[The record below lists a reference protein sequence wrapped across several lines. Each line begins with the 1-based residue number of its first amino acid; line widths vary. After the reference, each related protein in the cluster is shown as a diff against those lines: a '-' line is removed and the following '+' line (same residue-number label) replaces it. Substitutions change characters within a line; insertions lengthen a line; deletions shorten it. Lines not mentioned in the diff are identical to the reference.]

1 MSGLLKLGIQ
11 QKMTQ
16 SLKMTPEMQ
25 LAVKL
30 LQMNSMELKE
40 QINEIVESNP
50 MVEIDET
57 KNNASEIPI
66 DSITENTDTK
76 LAQNLD
82 KEKNNKEDFDIDWE
96 KYISDTDNTEFNTS
110 GSINVSEDDEETTY
124 ENFVTKK
131 EDLRDFLT
139 KQLSEEN
146 LNSTE
151 SKIGEYLIG
160 LIDRNG
166 YLRYSEEQLAEQLK
180 IDLHT
185 IKKVCSLIKSMEPIG
200 VGAYDL
206 RECLL
211 IQAIDEG
218 YNNDAVTEIIS
229 NYLEELG
236 QNKLVNISK
245 EAGYDLEE
253 IKAAVEV
260 IRNFNPKPGA
270 AYSSS
275 DDEIYVI
282 PEVFIEKVGDI
293 YIPRLNEQNIP
304 TLRINNT
311 YKEAILHKEQI
322 QKETYDFIKNK
333 LDDAIAF
340 LKFIDKRKE
349 TILNVSKAICEVQH
363 DFFEYGILK
372 LKPLTLQ
379 DVAGMAGVHEST
391 VSRAT
396 SGKFAQTPRGLL
408 ELKFFFSGAARTSGI
423 EDIST
428 LSVKTR
434 IGELIKGENQRKPLS
449 DSTIVALLKKEG
461 ITLARR
467 TVAKYREELNIP
479 SSSARKVI

>member
-30 LQMNSMELKE
+30 LQMNSVELKE

-50 MVEIDET
+50 MVEIDES
-57 KNNASEIPI
+57 KNNGSEISL
-66 DSITENTDTK
+66 DNITENAVTNPVSN
-76 LAQNLD
+76 Q
-82 KEKNNKEDFDIDWE
+82 DFSIDWE
-96 KYISDTDNTEFNTS
+96 KYISDTDNSEYSSVNTAS
-110 GSINVSEDDEETTY
+110 VSEEDEENTY
-124 ENFVTKK
+124 ENYVTKK

-139 KQLSEEN
+139 QQFTEEN
-146 LNSTE
+146 LNPTE

-166 YLRYSEEQLAEQLK
+166 YLRYSDEQLAEQLK
-180 IDLHT
+180 IDLKT
-185 IKKVCSLIKSMEPIG
+185 IKKVRSVIQSMEPVG

-211 IQAIDEG
+211 IQALDEG
-218 YNNDAVTEIIS
+218 YNNDAVTTIIS
-229 NYLEELG
+229 NYLEEVG
-236 QNKLVNISK
+236 QNKLLNITK
-245 EAGYDLEE
+245 ETGYDIEE
-253 IKAAVEV
+253 VKAAVET

-270 AYSSS
+270 AFSSG

-282 PEVFIEKVGDI
+282 PEVFIEKIGDN
-293 YIPRLNEQNIP
+293 YVPRLNEQNIP

-311 YKEAILHKEQI
+311 YKEVILHKEQT

-333 LDDAIAF
+333 LDDALAF
-340 LKFIDKRKE
+340 LKFIDKRKD
-349 TILNVSKAICEVQH
+349 TIINVSKAICEVQH

-408 ELKFFFSGAARTSGI
+408 ELKFFFSGAARTSGP
-423 EDIST
+423 EDVST

-434 IGELIKGENQRKPLS
+434 INELIKNENQRKPLS
-449 DSTIVALLKKEG
+449 DSAIVALLKKEG

-479 SSSARKVI
+479 SSSARKVL